1 MIQTKLNKH
10 KSFIITLLSIFL
22 LFVIPLPFYIE
33 KEGGLIATKDRIH
46 MEDAYNHDGQFYMAY
61 VSEIKVNI
69 PLYILSFFNKNW
81 DLIKKEEV
89 VLVNETEEDVYFRS
103 KLMLDESIQNAI
115 VSAYQLAQKE
125 VNITKEECYIT
136 YIDPLAN
143 TDLKIQDKIVK
154 INNIEIHNKQQIYD
168 IIQSYTGG
176 DTIQIQVERNNH
188 LLNCTAKLIEF
199 DGEVFIGIMVTTK
212 KEIKTKPNISVQFKQ
227 GESGSSGGLMMALE
241 IYNSLIDEDI
251 AKGKKI
257 AGTGTIDEKGNVG
270 QISGIKYKIKGAAK
284 EADIFLAPAG
294 DNYQE
299 AIKTVKEENLNIK
312 VIEVSTL
319 KGAIEQLKK
328 EG

>member
-103 KLMLDESIQNAI
+103 KLMLDESIQSAI

-212 KEIKTKPNISVQFKQ
+212 KEIKTEPNISVQFKQ

>member
-103 KLMLDESIQNAI
+103 KLMLDESIQSAI

-188 LLNCTAKLIEF
+188 LLNCTAKLIEL

-212 KEIKTKPNISVQFKQ
+212 KEIKTEPNISVQFKQ

>member
-212 KEIKTKPNISVQFKQ
+212 KEIKTEPNISVQFKQ

>member
-1 MIQTKLNKH
+1 
-10 KSFIITLLSIFL
+10 
-22 LFVIPLPFYIE
+22 
-33 KEGGLIATKDRIH
+33 
-46 MEDAYNHDGQFYMAY
+46 
-61 VSEIKVNI
+61 
-69 PLYILSFFNKNW
+69 
-81 DLIKKEEV
+81 
-89 VLVNETEEDVYFRS
+89 
-103 KLMLDESIQNAI
+103 
-115 VSAYQLAQKE
+115 
-125 VNITKEECYIT
+125 
-136 YIDPLAN
+136 
-143 TDLKIQDKIVK
+143 
-154 INNIEIHNKQQIYD
+154 
-168 IIQSYTGG
+168 
-176 DTIQIQVERNNH
+176 
-188 LLNCTAKLIEF
+188 
-199 DGEVFIGIMVTTK
+199 MVTTK
-212 KEIKTKPNISVQFKQ
+212 KEIKTEPNISVQFKQ